1 MLSEPMSECYISEC
15 ICVSMSECICVYD
28 VCTTYGS
35 ECYLNICLN
44 VHTNSECYLNV
55 SECVISECYLKPL
68 GDAGQQN
75 RVSFET

>member
-1 MLSEPMSECYISEC
+1 MLSEC

-68 GDAGQQN
+68 GDAGKTKP
-75 RVSFET
+75 RLL